1 MADRAVRR
9 SARHR
14 CNGYRAIVE
23 RPNDMES
30 IAENAQDDWNRACMW
45 ASVALGLTFGPM
57 LALGI
62 SWGWM

>member
-1 MADRAVRR
+1 
-9 SARHR
+9 
-14 CNGYRAIVE
+14 
-23 RPNDMES
+23 MES